1 VSSGIWDR
9 TGPLTESEWER
20 VRLHPY
26 YTQRALARAE
36 GLGELVRIA
45 AGHHERLDGSGYPSG
60 LDGGQLP
67 MAARVLGAA
76 DAFHAMGETRAHRPA
91 LEADAAASQLETE
104 ARAGRLDADAVAAVL
119 AAAGQ
124 RGPAKREWPAGLT
137 EREVEVL
144 RLIARGATNKQAAAD
159 LGLSPKTVGHHVQ
172 HVYSKIGVSTRAGAA
187 VFAMENG
194 LLRI

>member
-1 VSSGIWDR
+1 
-9 TGPLTESEWER
+9 
-20 VRLHPY
+20 
-26 YTQRALARAE
+26 
-36 GLGELVRIA
+36 
-45 AGHHERLDGSGYPSG
+45 
-60 LDGGQLP
+60 LP